1 MFLKIRNLLFLQ
13 GPMILLGLLSTVII
27 TRFYGVAG
35 YGQVAFVIAI
45 SNIFA
50 AVIRYGFDETL
61 IIFLNNSDE
70 QCTLFYSSIIV
81 RSCLY
86 LLATVGLYF
95 GNVFGLL
102 DALQVFAIC
111 SFLLVILQVPV
122 IYDFL
127 GKQEKHVVTL
137 IISKLIFCLMVL
149 SLSLMYFDVLFVFA
163 IASLMSNIGLL
174 ALQLRFYLNERP
186 FGSFFSSAQSNLN
199 LMSMTLLRGNF
210 FVMLASV
217 LSLGMYSV
225 NQILIKDS
233 LSFEVL
239 GVFAIQWQVINVLLI
254 FMKQVTRAFKPRLA
268 EIKATASKSFKKL
281 YFVYALTV
289 VLVPCALSLGIWVVY
304 ADIFGLIFGS
314 QLVGYRGIYL
324 FLCGFLV
331 LRGIQ
336 LSLTQL
342 AYLQKKND
350 VVFISN
356 TASLITLVSCFLY
369 LGSYESLEQAI
380 VVMYT
385 AIMAAILCLL
395 TLFKTSKLSKSFI

>member
-35 YGQVAFVIAI
+35 YGQVAFVIDI

-149 SLSLMYFDVLFVFA
+149 S
-163 IASLMSNIGLL
+163 
-174 ALQLRFYLNERP
+174 
-186 FGSFFSSAQSNLN
+186 
-199 LMSMTLLRGNF
+199 
-210 FVMLASV
+210 
-217 LSLGMYSV
+217 
-225 NQILIKDS
+225 
-233 LSFEVL
+233 
-239 GVFAIQWQVINVLLI
+239 
-254 FMKQVTRAFKPRLA
+254 
-268 EIKATASKSFKKL
+268 
-281 YFVYALTV
+281 
-289 VLVPCALSLGIWVVY
+289 
-304 ADIFGLIFGS
+304 
-314 QLVGYRGIYL
+314 
-324 FLCGFLV
+324 
-331 LRGIQ
+331 
-336 LSLTQL
+336 
-342 AYLQKKND
+342 
-350 VVFISN
+350 
-356 TASLITLVSCFLY
+356 
-369 LGSYESLEQAI
+369 
-380 VVMYT
+380 
-385 AIMAAILCLL
+385 
-395 TLFKTSKLSKSFI
+395 

>member
-13 GPMILLGLLSTVII
+13 GPIILLGFLSTVII
-27 TRFYGVAG
+27 TRIYGVAG
-35 YGQVAFVIAI
+35 YGQVALVIAI

-61 IIFLNNSDE
+61 IILLNNSDN
-70 QCTLFYSSIIV
+70 QRALFYSSILV
-81 RSCLY
+81 RCCLY
-86 LLATVGLYF
+86 LLAIVSLYV

-102 DALQVFAIC
+102 DALQVLAIC
-111 SFLLVILQVPV
+111 SFLLVILQVPA

-137 IISKLIFCLMVL
+137 IISKLIFLMMVL
-149 SLSLMYFDVLFVFA
+149 SLSSMYFDVLFVFT

-174 ALQLRFYLNERP
+174 SLQLRFYLNERP
-186 FGSFFSSAQSNLN
+186 FASPLSSAQSNVN
-199 LMSMTLLRGNF
+199 YMSRALLRGNF

-239 GVFAIQWQVINVLLI
+239 GVFAIQWQVINILLI

-268 EIKATASKSFKKL
+268 EIKATASKSFQKL
-281 YFVYALTV
+281 YFTYALTV
-289 VLVPCALSLGIWVVY
+289 VLIPCALSLGIWVVY
-304 ADIFGLIFGS
+304 ADIFGLIFGP
-314 QLVGYRGIYL
+314 QLIGYRGIYL
-324 FLCGFLV
+324 LLCGFLV
-331 LRGIQ
+331 LKGIQ
-336 LSLTQL
+336 LSLAQL
-342 AYLQKKND
+342 AYLQKENG

-356 TASLITLVSCFLY
+356 AASLITLVSCFLY
-369 LGSYESLEQAI
+369 LGSYDSLEQAI
-380 VVMYT
+380 VVMG
-385 AIMAAILCLL
+385 AAMTVSILVFLVIV
-395 TLFKTSKLSKSFI
+395 KKSNNRAV